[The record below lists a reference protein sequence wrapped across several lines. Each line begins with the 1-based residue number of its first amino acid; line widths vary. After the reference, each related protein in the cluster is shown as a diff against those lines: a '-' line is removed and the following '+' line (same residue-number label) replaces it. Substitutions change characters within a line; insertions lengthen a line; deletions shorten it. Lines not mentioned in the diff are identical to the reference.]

1 MPQPRVRAVIVT
13 AALATALLAPA
24 GASAQSLRI
33 DDPTGDSWHELYAG
47 GASRP
52 TGYEP
57 AGSAPN
63 SDIVSAKV
71 SHTAGR
77 VKIRVTYVDLAN
89 NSEGVISITKISTD
103 EGVKRRAWAVKEAAG
118 KPTRSY
124 LTGGGRTTCAGMRE
138 EISFSR
144 NVVRLSL
151 PRRCLSNPRWVKV
164 VVGGG
169 NYAEAPDPASYR
181 DIAGSTGPSFSG
193 LSGKIR
199 RG

>member
-1 MPQPRVRAVIVT
+1 MLQPRLRAALLA
-13 AALATALLAPA
+13 AALATALLAPT

-47 GASRP
+47 GAPRP

-63 SDIVSAKV
+63 SDIVRVKV
-71 SHTAGR
+71 SHTARR
-77 VKIRVTYVDLAN
+77 VKVRTTYVDLVN
-89 NSEGVISITKISTD
+89 NAEGVIAVTKIRTD
-103 EGVKRRAWAVKEAAG
+103 EGLRRRAWAVKEAAG
-118 KPTRSY
+118 EPTRGY
-124 LTGGGRTTCAGMRE
+124 LTGGGRTTCRGIRE
-138 EISFSR
+138 KIDFGTD
-144 NVVRLSL
+144 VATVTV
-151 PRRCLSNPRWVKV
+151 PRRCLSDPRWVKV
-164 VVGGG
+164 VAAGG

-181 DIAGSTGPSFSG
+181 DIVGTTGPRFAG

>member
-1 MPQPRVRAVIVT
+1 MSHPSLRAAMLT
-13 AALATALLAPA
+13 SALAAALLAPT

-63 SDIVSAKV
+63 SDIVKVKV
-71 SHTAGR
+71 SHSARR
-77 VKIRVTYVDLAN
+77 VKVRTTYVDLVDNA
-89 NSEGVISITKISTD
+89 EGVIAVTRIRTS
-103 EGVKRRAWAVKEAAG
+103 EGLERRAWVAKESAG
-118 KPTRSY
+118 KPTRGF
-124 LTGGGRTTCAGMRE
+124 LTGGGRTTCRGIRE
-138 EISFSR
+138 KVSFGR
-144 NVVRLSL
+144 NVATVSV
-151 PRRCLSNPRWVKV
+151 PRRCLSDPRWVKV
-164 VVGGG
+164 VAGGG

-181 DIAGSTGPSFSG
+181 DIVGTTGPRFTG